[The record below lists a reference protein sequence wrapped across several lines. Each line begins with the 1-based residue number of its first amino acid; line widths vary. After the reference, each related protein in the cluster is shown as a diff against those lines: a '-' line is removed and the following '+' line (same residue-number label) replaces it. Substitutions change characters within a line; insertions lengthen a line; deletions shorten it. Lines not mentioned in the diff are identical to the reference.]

1 MKANEQIRIVA
12 LKSLPE
18 ISPGDDLARLIA
30 EAVEREGQSLAEG
43 CAVVVAQKVVSKAEG
58 RLANLRGIQP
68 SPLAEAYAREHG
80 REHEKD
86 PRFIEVILQQ
96 ARRVVK
102 MDRGVLIVE
111 THQGLVCANGGV
123 DVSNVAPD
131 SGGGEWV
138 TLLPC
143 DPDASAER
151 LRQRLRELAGY
162 DCTVVISDTFGRP
175 WREGLVNVAIGAAG
189 FRPLA
194 DCRGQPDRHARALHS
209 TVVAVA
215 DELAAAAGLVMGKA
229 AGTPVVLVYGAAL
242 ERGQGSARELIR
254 PPERDLFR

>member
-1 MKANEQIRIVA
+1 MNDSEQIRIVA

-18 ISPGDDLARLIA
+18 ISPGDELARLIA
-30 EAVEREGQSLAEG
+30 EAVQREGHSLAEG

-68 SPLAEAYAREHG
+68 SPLAEAYAREH
-80 REHEKD
+80 EKD
-86 PRFIEVILQQ
+86 PRCIEVILQQ

-123 DVSNVAPD
+123 DVSNVAPEHVEAL
-131 SGGGEWV
+131 GGGEWV

-151 LRQRLRELAGY
+151 LRQRLRELAGC
-162 DCTVVISDTFGRP
+162 DCAVVISDTFGRP